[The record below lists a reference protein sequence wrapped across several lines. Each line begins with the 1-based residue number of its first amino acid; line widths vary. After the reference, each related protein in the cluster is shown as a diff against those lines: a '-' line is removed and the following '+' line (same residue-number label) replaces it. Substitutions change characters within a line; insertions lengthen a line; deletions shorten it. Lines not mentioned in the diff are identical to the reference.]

1 MTKENIEKGKIIL
14 RNIETLKEFVY
25 IFNEDYTILHMAV
38 HRPGRYNISFDDLT
52 ILLKS
57 FDVKKYENEIIDNI
71 KQNLIKE
78 IEKLEIEFEN
88 L

>member
-14 RNIETLKEFVY
+14 RNIDTLKEFLY
-25 IFNEDYTILHMAV
+25 IFNEDYTVLHIAV
-38 HRPGRYNISFDDLT
+38 HRPGKSNISFDMLA

-57 FDVKKYENEIIDNI
+57 FDVEKYENEIIDNI
-71 KQNLIKE
+71 KQNTIKE